1 MWLKC
6 HTVENLSYTPPSPQL
21 LQPGWVTPLHTLRPK
36 SKLINERAQSKTKHS
51 LWHGLGT
58 QTFLSHNINIAPKAK
73 SWKHIYYTINTN
85 NLWSQMSFSLKDLM
99 VKKMC
104 LWWFLLCVN
113 LDRLQCPVVWS
124 NISLDVAVK
133 VFL

>member
-1 MWLKC
+1 MSQSKTSHISLP
-6 HTVENLSYTPPSPQL
+6 PPSFCNQVESHPY
-21 LQPGWVTPLHTLRPK
+21 TL
-36 SKLINERAQSKTKHS
+36 SDQSRTWSMNVPSTKHS
-51 LWHGLGT
+51 LWDVLGT

-85 NLWSQMSFSLKDLM
+85 NLWSQMSFSLKDLV

-104 LWWFLLCVN
+104 LWWFILCVN
-113 LDRLQCPVVWS
+113 LDRLQCPVVWA
-124 NISLDVAVK
+124 NLSLDVAVK